1 MWELG
6 LHGGAAIGFADIDF
20 MPNWGAGFHVRRAI
34 DYVFSIRL
42 DALYAS
48 LKNDDI
54 DDGTTETTW
63 QSGSLQ
69 LLVSLNNLIWTA
81 NTNRK
86 VNVYGLV
93 GGGLN
98 RFKLDVIKDGPAP
111 PALASED
118 YIYQTHGDLGLGI
131 AFRIAPRFNLGF
143 ESRATVLFG
152 RDADRLDGVNRQ
164 ENDILSYSS
173 IRLNF
178 NLGNKDKKAEPLYWV
193 NPMDVILKDFSELK
207 NAPQFSTAD
216 TDGDGVIDLL
226 DQDSNTPPGVEVDTR
241 GMPLDS
247 DGDGIPN
254 FEDDE
259 PFVKKGRKIA
269 VMDEERPFLTEDEVR
284 KVFDDQ
290 LNEYTSPDGKGS
302 DGDGPGGPGG
312 LFAKGGGIANWFL
325 PIVHFNID
333 SDKIRYAE
341 YGSLAN
347 VANVMKGNQNLRIVV
362 TGFTDKTASDAY
374 NMNLS
379 YNRAKAAIDHLVN
392 VHGIARSRL
401 ILNYNGENDPLVP
414 ATGSTLMNRRVEFK
428 VASGDEVDMESPRP
442 ISGKGKNKGY

>member
-1 MWELG
+1 
-6 LHGGAAIGFADIDF
+6 
-20 MPNWGAGFHVRRAI
+20 
-34 DYVFSIRL
+34 
-42 DALYAS
+42 
-48 LKNDDI
+48 
-54 DDGTTETTW
+54 
-63 QSGSLQ
+63 
-69 LLVSLNNLIWTA
+69 
-81 NTNRK
+81 
-86 VNVYGLV
+86 
-93 GGGLN
+93 
-98 RFKLDVIKDGPAP
+98 
-111 PALASED
+111 
-118 YIYQTHGDLGLGI
+118 
-131 AFRIAPRFNLGF
+131 
-143 ESRATVLFG
+143 
-152 RDADRLDGVNRQ
+152 
-164 ENDILSYSS
+164 
-173 IRLNF
+173 
-178 NLGNKDKKAEPLYWV
+178 
-193 NPMDVILKDFSELK
+193 
-207 NAPQFSTAD
+207 
-216 TDGDGVIDLL
+216 
-226 DQDSNTPPGVEVDTR
+226 
-241 GMPLDS
+241 MPLDS